1 MYRVFVIASAAWRSV
16 FHHLV
21 KHRKQTGTAQ
31 DRSLHQTHRY
41 LGIIGDLPITGVSHF
56 SALEKASQRENIQK
70 ISENAIA
77 GWVIVLEEYGVMES
91 IPTYASR

>member
-1 MYRVFVIASAAWRSV
+1 MPPSAN
-16 FHHLV
+16 
-21 KHRKQTGTAQ
+21 K
-31 DRSLHQTHRY
+31 
-41 LGIIGDLPITGVSHF
+41 TGVSHF
-56 SALEKASQRENIQK
+56 SALKKASQLMNIQK

>member
-1 MYRVFVIASAAWRSV
+1 MDN
-16 FHHLV
+16 L
-21 KHRKQTGTAQ
+21 
-31 DRSLHQTHRY
+31 
-41 LGIIGDLPITGVSHF
+41 DLFRAGVSHF
-56 SALEKASQRENIQK
+56 SALKTASQRENIKK

>member
-1 MYRVFVIASAAWRSV
+1 MLPGVN
-16 FHHLV
+16 
-21 KHRKQTGTAQ
+21 KTGA
-31 DRSLHQTHRY
+31 
-41 LGIIGDLPITGVSHF
+41 SHF
-56 SALEKASQRENIQK
+56 SALKTASQRENIQK

>member
-1 MYRVFVIASAAWRSV
+1 MV
-16 FHHLV
+16 
-21 KHRKQTGTAQ
+21 
-31 DRSLHQTHRY
+31 DRRL
-41 LGIIGDLPITGVSHF
+41 IIQPGVTSGGLPLLQLQRDPTFTGVSHF
-56 SALEKASQRENIQK
+56 SALKTASQQMNIQK

>member
-1 MYRVFVIASAAWRSV
+1 VTFIPVTLQKATAKSPHGESV
-16 FHHLV
+16 NTELFE
-21 KHRKQTGTAQ
+21 R
-31 DRSLHQTHRY
+31 R
-41 LGIIGDLPITGVSHF
+41 GDLQLNQLIGRSPSGVSHF
-56 SALEKASQRENIQK
+56 SALKTASQRENIQN